1 MNHAT
6 QTTLSDYSLSGL
18 DLFLAVLGIVGAVLF
33 GLFLPQ
39 EHPDSAAAF
48 EISEDEAVAIASD
61 FLVNQGLNPNGLEP
75 EASLRRNEDLL
86 LDLQGTLDRPTTVEF
101 LESENRNQLAAY
113 FWRVA
118 FVIPRDPEKAEFIE
132 EPKIIYH
139 FNLAQNGKIIGFID
153 LSLLHGSAA
162 RSFGISFE
170 KVHREALSHLLSPDS
185 LAGTDAKRIF
195 GTIPDSVFVNSLR
208 FDLQLGRSIPNDSLL
223 ANLEAMRP
231 TILDSTR
238 VRGLVDYHL
247 DQSAFSGLDWDEVSM
262 QILSNSGKPYAQV
275 ELKSK
280 QPVAGQNIKL
290 VTKIAPFGA
299 LSGLSTSYSKEVEG
313 SFSANQ
319 IFEVLRI
326 GLIILLSLIFIVV
339 FFKRMIARLL
349 DMKSAMIDAMLLG
362 LAVGAVA
369 VLTESE
375 VTQTVRSAPLW
386 GKIGLNI
393 LVFSFT
399 AGGVAVFAF
408 MIAGVTDSVVREYD
422 GGKLKTL
429 ILLRHGDIV
438 NRPLGA
444 SFLRG
449 SSVAG
454 ILLGLSVLILSVSP
468 QVNLKLD
475 SLLLAGSSAR
485 PFASVLFGTLS
496 SSYFLV
502 LIWMV
507 GVSAVA
513 FKWSKQP
520 WLAILFVAVSGSILS
535 VSPFSMEVGVWGLAI
550 AAGFSVLL
558 AWAYVRFDI
567 LTVLVALFLSKLIW
581 QLSEGMLIAGSTS
594 WIDLVLGVLFVISVL
609 VLGVL
614 GVISHHTGQEAD
626 SYVPGYVA
634 EMAGQVRV
642 KRELEIAQQVQ
653 TFFLPRKMPSV
664 LGLEIAGMCLPAT
677 EVGGD
682 YYDFV
687 ELDGGKMAFILGDV
701 SGKGIE
707 AAFFMT
713 LVKGIIQTLSRQNL
727 SSAEVMQ
734 NLNHLFCANAPN
746 GTFISVIYGQFD
758 PKDNSFTFSRAGHN
772 PAILFEAESSTAK
785 ALLPKGMAIGF
796 TDGIRFNSTIEQLKV
811 RLKPGD
817 SMVFYTDGFSE
828 AMNRKRDLY
837 GDDRLL
843 SKVSQYGNRSASAI
857 LRLLT
862 EDVHHFIE
870 GMGRADDMTM
880 VVLKLKA
887 PDESHA

>member
-6 QTTLSDYSLSGL
+6 QTTLSDYSVSGI

-33 GLFLPQ
+33 GLFLPA
-39 EHPDSAAAF
+39 EHSDSTAAF
-48 EISEDEAVAIASD
+48 EISEEEAIAIASD
-61 FLVNQGLNPNGLEP
+61 FLVSQGLNPNGLES
-75 EASLRRNEDLL
+75 EASLRRDKELL
-86 LDLQGTLDRPTTVEF
+86 LDLQSTLDRPTTVEF

-118 FVIPRDPEKAEFIE
+118 FVIPRDPEKAGFTE
-132 EPKIIYH
+132 EPKLIYQLS
-139 FNLAQNGKIIGFID
+139 LAQNGKIIGFND
-153 LSLLHGSAA
+153 LSISHGSAA
-162 RSFGISFE
+162 LSFGISLE
-170 KVHREALSHLLSPDS
+170 KVQREALSHLLSPDS
-185 LAGTDAKRIF
+185 LANTDGRRIF
-195 GTIPDSVFVNSLR
+195 GTLPDSVFVNSFR
-208 FDLQLGRSIPNDSLL
+208 FDLQLSRSIPNDSLL
-223 ANLEAMRP
+223 ASLEAMLP
-231 TILDSTR
+231 AILDSTR

-262 QILSNSGKPYAQV
+262 QILNNSGRPYAQV
-275 ELKSK
+275 ELKSS
-280 QPVAGQNIKL
+280 QPVAGLNIKL
-290 VTKIAPFGA
+290 VTKIGPFGA
-299 LSGLSTSYSKEVEG
+299 FSGLNASYSKEAVAR
-313 SFSANQ
+313 SSASQ
-319 IFEVLRI
+319 ILEVLGV
-326 GLIILLSLIFIVV
+326 GLIILLSFIFVVV
-339 FFKRMIARLL
+339 FFRRMMARLL

-369 VLTESE
+369 ILTVWD
-375 VTQTVRSAPLW
+375 VTETVKTAPLW
-386 GKIGLNI
+386 GEIGLNI
-393 LVFSFT
+393 LVFSFA

-454 ILLGLSVLILSVSP
+454 ILLGLSVLILSLFP
-468 QVNLKLD
+468 QVHLELD
-475 SLLLAGSSAR
+475 PLLLADSSSR
-485 PFASVLFGTLS
+485 PFATVLFGTLS

-520 WLAILFVAVSGSILS
+520 WLAMFFVAVSGSILS
-535 VSPFSMEVGVWGLAI
+535 ISPFSMMEGGWSLIVGAC
-550 AAGFSVLL
+550 FSILL
-558 AWAYVRFDI
+558 AWAYIRFDI
-567 LTVLVALFLSKLIW
+567 LTVLVGLFLSKLIW
-581 QLSEGMLIAGSTS
+581 QLSEGMLISGSTS
-594 WIDLVLGVLFVISVL
+594 WIDLMLGVLFVLSIL

-614 GVISHHTGQEAD
+614 GVISRHLGQEAD
-626 SYVPGYVA
+626 TYVPGYVA

-653 TFFLPRKMPSV
+653 TFFLPRKMPTV
-664 LGLEIAGMCLPAT
+664 AGLEIAGMCLPAT

-687 ELDGGKMAFILGDV
+687 ELEDGKMAFILGDV

-727 SSAEVMQ
+727 SAVEVMQ
-734 NLNHLFCANAPN
+734 NLNHLFCANAPK

-758 PKDNSFTFSRAGHN
+758 PKDSSFTFSRAGHN
-772 PAILFEAESSTAK
+772 PAILFEAESSSAK
-785 ALLPKGMAIGF
+785 ALQPKGMAIGF
-796 TDGIRFNSTIEQLKV
+796 TDGVRFNSTIEQVKV
-811 RLKPGD
+811 LLKPGD

-843 SKVSQYGNRSASAI
+843 AKVSQYGNRSASAL

-887 PDESHA
+887 PEESHA